1 MKIKNRKNEKLLL
14 EKTPTKLS
22 WPMSVKSDKFFIR
35 KEKKTKL
42 PWLMSAKGFF
52 SITSKNLSS

>member
-22 WPMSVKSDKFFIR
+22 WPISVKSDKFFIR
-35 KEKKTKL
+35 KKKKH
-42 PWLMSAKGFF
+42 K
-52 SITSKNLSS
+52 ITMAHECQI